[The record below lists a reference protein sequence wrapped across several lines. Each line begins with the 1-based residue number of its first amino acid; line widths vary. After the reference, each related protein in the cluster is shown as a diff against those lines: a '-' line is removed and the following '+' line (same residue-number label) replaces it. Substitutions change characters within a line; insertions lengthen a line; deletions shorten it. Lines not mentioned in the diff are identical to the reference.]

1 MNKVKKIKKSD
12 LFGNLSITELFDVY
26 NGDNKNSGIPKIG
39 NGTYTVT
46 STDSSEKKEKYGMNQ
61 LDKLG
66 YLRMQ
71 NVMLDRSG
79 ILRENEGINNFK
91 QENPDLF
98 LKINLFV
105 SDLKNFNIDD
115 NNKKFVIDY
124 IENKI
129 QTI

>member
-1 MNKVKKIKKSD
+1 
-12 LFGNLSITELFDVY
+12 
-26 NGDNKNSGIPKIG
+26 
-39 NGTYTVT
+39 
-46 STDSSEKKEKYGMNQ
+46 MNQ

-91 QENPDLF
+91 NENPDLF

-105 SDLKNFNIDD
+105 SELKNY
-115 NNKKFVIDY
+115 NNRGLIVKVKVKY
-124 IENKI
+124 ENVGRLVHNSNKI
-129 QTI
+129 RCFKIEVLE

>member
-91 QENPDLF
+91 IENPDLF

>member
-79 ILRENEGINNFK
+79 ILRENEGNNNFK
-91 QENPDLF
+91 NENPDLF

-105 SDLKNFNIDD
+105 ADLKKFNIDD
-115 NNKKFVIDY
+115 NNKKIVIDY

>member
-79 ILRENEGINNFK
+79 ILRENEGNNNFK
-91 QENPDLF
+91 NENPDLF
-98 LKINLFV
+98 LKINLFLA
-105 SDLKNFNIDD
+105 DLKKFNIDD
-115 NNKKFVIDY
+115 NNKKIVIDY